1 MTPLRAAASRLADPV
16 AAVDAAFRAIDPVSL
31 AGVMV
36 FVSSRYDLAAVAAAL
51 APKADGLTII
61 GCTSSGEINADGLDE
76 GSITV
81 LGFPADDFRVDALR
95 FEDLDHFDPREAH
108 AAVRALV
115 AGAAAHAPWPEA
127 TQVALFL
134 VDGLSHRE
142 ELLTVTL
149 QDALGAVPLIGGSSG
164 DNMAFRETFVF
175 HDGAFRKDSAL
186 VAVLTSRRAMRVFR
200 SQHHRPGATKM
211 VITAADPASRIVQ
224 DINAAPAAE
233 EYARLLGLRVEDL
246 DPMVFAA
253 NPPMVRAG
261 GEYHVR
267 AIQSANAD
275 QSLTF
280 YCAIDTGL
288 VLTLGEEGDPV
299 VTLDAE
305 LARIAA
311 DIGGIDGVLGFNCVL
326 NVMSAQARQ
335 QLGALSQCLKRHRV
349 TGFMTYGEQFHALHV
364 NQTFT
369 GLAIGP

>member
-1 MTPLRAAASRLADPV
+1 MDPVRAAASRLDDPV
-16 AAVDAAFRAIDPVSL
+16 AAVDAAFRAIDPISL

-36 FVSSRYDLAAVAAAL
+36 FVSSRYDLDAVAAAL

-61 GCTSSGEINADGLDE
+61 GCTSSGEITPEGLDE

-81 LGFPADDFRVDALR
+81 LGFPAADFRLEALR
-95 FEDLDHFDPREAH
+95 FDDLDHFDPRDAH

-115 AGAAAHAPWPEA
+115 AGAATNAPWPYA
-127 TQVALFL
+127 SQVALFL

-164 DNMAFRETFVF
+164 DNMDFRETFVF
-175 HDGAFRKDSAL
+175 HDGAFRKDAAL

-200 SQHHRPGATKM
+200 SQHHRPGGTKM
-211 VITAADPASRIVQ
+211 VITAADPELRVVQ
-224 DINAAPAAE
+224 EINAAPAAE
-233 EYARLLGLRVEDL
+233 EYARLVGRSVAEL

-261 GEYHVR
+261 GDYHVR

-299 VTLDAE
+299 ATLEAE
-305 LARIAA
+305 LARIGD
-311 DIGGIDGVLGFNCVL
+311 DIGGIDRVLGFNCVL

-335 QLGALSQCLKRHRV
+335 QLGALSQCLVRHRV